1 MARKRY
7 HLVIRESCPYCQ
19 KAIAL
24 LDSKGLTYDLD
35 PMDET
40 PELLTEIKEALGYNT
55 VPMIW
60 EINHLGAKTFIGGY
74 SDLSTLL
81 DYRQKELL
89 RG

>member
-7 HLVIRESCPYCQ
+7 HLIIKESCPYCR

-24 LDSKGLTYDLD
+24 LDSKGLAYHLD
-35 PMDET
+35 PMDEE
-40 PELLTEIKEALGYNT
+40 PELLNEIKESLGYST

-60 EINHLGAKTFIGGY
+60 EIDHLGTKSFIGGY
-74 SDLSTLL
+74 SELAYLFEHK
-81 DYRQKELL
+81 QKELL

>member
-7 HLVIRESCPYCQ
+7 HLIIKESCPYCQ

-24 LDSKGLTYDLD
+24 LESRGLTYDLD

-40 PELLTEIKEALGYNT
+40 PELLTEIKESLNYNT

-60 EINHLGAKTFIGGY
+60 EINHLGSRVFIGGY
-74 SDLSTLL
+74 SQLAHLL
-81 DYRQKELL
+81 EHREKELL

>member
-7 HLVIRESCPYCQ
+7 HLIIKESCPYCQ

-24 LDSKGLTYDLD
+24 LDSKGLIYNLD

-40 PELLTEIKEALGYNT
+40 PELLMEIKESLGYKT

-60 EINHLGAKTFIGGY
+60 EINHLGSKTFIGGY
-74 SDLSTLL
+74 SELVHLFEH
-81 DYRQKELL
+81 RQKELL